1 MAKKFKITEA
11 QMDALLAEGVAV
23 NLPLTAN
30 KEIDKKGVNDIN
42 NKFGGDGVTL
52 TTNSKS
58 LTDAG
63 SDSTT
68 TIATESKHRLITKK
82 QLQAN
87 RLKYLKENSEILSL
101 NNFMK
106 KLH

>member
-30 KEIDKKGVNDIN
+30 KEIDKKEVNNIN

>member
-30 KEIDKKGVNDIN
+30 KEIDKKEVNNIN

-87 RLKYLKENSEILSL
+87 RLKYLKENSEVLSL

>member
-11 QMDALLAEGVAV
+11 QRDALLAEGVTIQGETDSVGKADTNKTAQAISNSGIDPKKV
-23 NLPLTAN
+23 NVELSGTAMT
-30 KEIDKKGVNDIN
+30 
-42 NKFGGDGVTL
+42 GGNPNGQT
-52 TTNSKS
+52 SMR
-58 LTDAG
+58 
-63 SDSTT
+63 
-68 TIATESKHRLITKK
+68 EHRIITKK

-87 RLKYLKENSEILSL
+87 RLRYLKENSEILSL

>member
-11 QMDALLAEGVAV
+11 QRDALIAEGVAV

-87 RLKYLKENSEILSL
+87 RLRYLKENSEVLSL

>member
-11 QMDALLAEGVAV
+11 QMDALLAEGVTIQGETDSVGKADTNKTAQAISNSGIDPKKV
-23 NLPLTAN
+23 NVEFSGTAMT
-30 KEIDKKGVNDIN
+30 
-42 NKFGGDGVTL
+42 GGNPNGQT
-52 TTNSKS
+52 SMR
-58 LTDAG
+58 
-63 SDSTT
+63 
-68 TIATESKHRLITKK
+68 EHRIITKK

-87 RLKYLKENSEILSL
+87 RLRYLKENSEILSL

>member
-11 QMDALLAEGVAV
+11 QRDALLAEGVAV

-30 KEIDKKGVNDIN
+30 KEIDKKEVNDIN

-87 RLKYLKENSEILSL
+87 RLKYLKENSEVLSL

>member
-11 QMDALLAEGVAV
+11 QRDALLSEGVAIQGETDSSGKADT
-23 NLPLTAN
+23 NKTAQAMASSGIN
-30 KEIDKKGVNDIN
+30 PKKVKVEFDGVEIS
-42 NKFGGDGVTL
+42 GGDG
-52 TTNSKS
+52 TTSV
-58 LTDAG
+58 A
-63 SDSTT
+63 
-68 TIATESKHRLITKK
+68 ESRIVTKK

-87 RLKYLKENSEILSL
+87 RLRYLKENSEVLSL

>member
-1 MAKKFKITEA
+1 MAKKFKITEV

-30 KEIDKKGVNDIN
+30 KEIDKKEVNNIN

>member
-1 MAKKFKITEA
+1 MTKKIKITEA
-11 QMDALLAEGVAV
+11 QRDALLAEGVAV

-87 RLKYLKENSEILSL
+87 RLRYLKENSEVLSL